1 MAVGA
6 IQRSF
11 NPPSLLRAT
20 NFVGASTAVT
30 ATAVSEADGSADA
43 LGSTDSD
50 VVGVGAASSSVDLD
64 ELVQTIAARTA
75 IPITTIHT
83 TRLDVEL
90 LGAATGLA
98 GVTGARGLT
107 GAATT
112 AAGADVT
119 RVVVFL
125 ATLLAGAFFAVFLAT
140 TFLAVFLA
148 TAFLATLLAG
158 AFFAVFLATAFL
170 ATAFLV
176 VFFFATAFLA
186 GDFFAAV
193 FFAGD
198 FFAAFFAV
206 FLTATSNSLDC
217 YMHVINAL

>member
-20 NFVGASTAVT
+20 NFDGASTA
-30 ATAVSEADGSADA
+30 ATGAADSEADGSADA
-43 LGSTDSD
+43 LGSADSD
-50 VVGVGAASSSVDLD
+50 IVGVGAASSSVDLD

-75 IPITTIHT
+75 IPTITIHT
-83 TRLDVEL
+83 TLLDAEL
-90 LGAATGLA
+90 LGAATGLG
-98 GVTGARGLT
+98 GVTGATGLT

-119 RVVVFL
+119 RVVAFL
-125 ATLLAGAFFAVFLAT
+125 ATLLAGAFF
-140 TFLAVFLA
+140 AVFLA